1 MKKGQ
6 GPGMAMNEGLGA
18 RGQGLVGP
26 AKPPRALSEQERERY
41 GRHLLLPGFGEHGQR
56 RLLGARVLVVGLGGL
71 GSPVAMYLAAAGV
84 GELLLADFDAV
95 DLSNLQR
102 QILHTTT
109 RLGLTKVSS
118 AAETLGALNPEV
130 ALVPV
135 KGALDAARLRELAQ
149 GVDLICDCSDN
160 FATRDAVN
168 AACVAAGIP
177 LVSGAAI
184 RTEGQIAC
192 FSSRP
197 GEPCYRCL
205 YPDLGD
211 SAETCTHEGV
221 LAPLV
226 GIIGSMQAAEAIK
239 ILAGLGQPLFGR
251 LMLLDALTMEWRSLA
266 IPADPACPV
275 CGDVAHR

>member
-1 MKKGQ
+1 LTDPQ
-6 GPGMAMNEGLGA
+6 GPRAGDGA
-18 RGQGLVGP
+18 CAAQ
-26 AKPPRALSEQERERY
+26 PRQDIDQARY
-41 GRHLLLPGFGEHGQR
+41 SRHQLLPGFGDAGQR
-56 RLLGARVLVVGLGGL
+56 RLSASRVLVVGLGGL
-71 GSPVAMYLAAAGV
+71 GSPVAMYLAASGV

-102 QILHTTT
+102 QLLHTSD
-109 RLGLTKVSS
+109 RVGQPKVDSALT
-118 AAETLGALNPEV
+118 ALTALNPEIS
-130 ALVPV
+130 LVPV
-135 KGALDAARLRELAQ
+135 KGALHAGRLAELA
-149 GVDLICDCSDN
+149 GRVDLICDCSDN

-192 FSSRP
+192 FSGRP

-211 SAETCTHEGV
+211 GAETCEREGV

-226 GIIGSMQAAEAIK
+226 GIIGSMQAAEAVK
-239 ILAGLGQPLFGR
+239 ILAGLGEPLFGR
-251 LMLLDALTMEWRSLA
+251 LLLLDALTMEWRGLG

-275 CGDVAHR
+275 CGGSARAG

>member
-1 MKKGQ
+1 
-6 GPGMAMNEGLGA
+6 
-18 RGQGLVGP
+18 
-26 AKPPRALSEQERERY
+26 
-41 GRHLLLPGFGEHGQR
+41 LLLPGFGEAGQR
-56 RLLGARVLVVGLGGL
+56 RLLDARVLVVGLGGL

-102 QILHTTT
+102 QILHMTD
-109 RLGLTKVSS
+109 RVGRSKVDS
-118 AAETLGALNPEV
+118 AIDTLRALNPEP
-130 ALVPV
+130 ALVPI
-135 KGALDAARLRELAQ
+135 KGALNAQRLAALA
-149 GVDLICDCSDN
+149 GRVDLICDCSDN

-168 AACVAAGIP
+168 AACVAARVP

-211 SAETCTHEGV
+211 AGETCAREGV
-221 LAPLV
+221 FAPLV

-239 ILAGLGQPLFGR
+239 ILTGIGTPLFGR
-251 LMLLDALTMEWRSLA
+251 LMLLDALAMEWRTLR

-275 CGDVAHR
+275 CGQPAA